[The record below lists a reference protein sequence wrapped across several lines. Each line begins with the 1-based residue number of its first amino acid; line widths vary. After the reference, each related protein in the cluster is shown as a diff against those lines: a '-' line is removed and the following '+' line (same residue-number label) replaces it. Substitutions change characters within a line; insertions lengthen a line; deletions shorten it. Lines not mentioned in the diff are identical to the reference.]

1 MPDES
6 RNEEVVRSAE
16 AGGSAEAG
24 SAPAPTEPSAESAG
38 GSSGGT
44 GVAAPPSVP
53 GEPTPPTGPQWYVLR
68 VQAGKEDS
76 TKRNIERKAKVEGLT
91 DRIRRVLV
99 PSELVSEL
107 RGKKKKVVER
117 KLYPGYIMVEM
128 TADEETVF
136 HIRSVNGVG
145 DFIGGGSQNQPAP
158 LPPHEVERML
168 GIAESQTEEPKLDIK
183 FKKGQSVKIRN
194 GPFENMTGVV
204 EDVSPTKGTIRV
216 IVTIFGRATPIE
228 LEYWQVESV

>member
-6 RNEEVVRSAE
+6 HKDEVAGGE
-16 AGGSAEAG
+16 AGT
-24 SAPAPTEPSAESAG
+24 PAPEGAG
-38 GSSGGT
+38 GASGGAS
-44 GVAAPPSVP
+44 GAVAS
-53 GEPTPPTGPQWYVLR
+53 GETPPPGPQWYVLR

-76 TKRNIERKAKVEGLT
+76 VRRNIERKAKVEGLT
-91 DRIRRVLV
+91 DRIRKVLV
-99 PSELVSEL
+99 PSERVSEMK
-107 RGKKKKVVER
+107 GKTKKIVER

-128 TADEETVF
+128 TADEETVY

-145 DFIGGGSQNQPAP
+145 DFIGGGTQNQPAP

-168 GIAESQTEEPKLDIK
+168 GVAEAQTDEPKLDIK
-183 FKKGQSVKIRN
+183 FKKGQSVKIKN
-194 GPFENMTGVV
+194 GPFENFTGVV

-228 LEYWQVESV
+228 LEYWEVESV